1 MKNEFKKQDIPQLE
15 KNISDMRESLRV
27 FRFAGA
33 GSRTRN
39 VREGR
44 NMRRDVARAL
54 TELRMQNLS
63 AAKAGIASEAKK
75 A

>member
-1 MKNEFKKQDIPQLE
+1 MKNIFKKQDKAQLE
-15 KNISDMRESLRV
+15 KSISDMRESLRL

-33 GSRTRN
+33 GSRSRN

-54 TELRMQNLS
+54 TELREQT
-63 AAKAGIASEAKK
+63 IASEAKK

>member
-1 MKNEFKKQDIPQLE
+1 MKNIFKKQDKAQLE
-15 KNISDMRESLRV
+15 KSISDMRESLRL

-54 TELRMQNLS
+54 TELREQTLT
-63 AAKAGIASEAKK
+63 AQAGIASEAKK